1 MLHWCRSR
9 LRFIALILLS
19 TLAFQGPAAG
29 VMAAWSAAHG
39 RQIPVILCTSSG
51 MISVM
56 IDAVGED
63 ADRTFDQTQRMQQ
76 CHFCKAGIPLP
87 VVLAAVLL
95 LLPSDDGQAV
105 FPAADTVGASPGTRP
120 WLRAPVR
127 APPLS

>member
-1 MLHWCRSR
+1 
-9 LRFIALILLS
+9 
-19 TLAFQGPAAG
+19 
-29 VMAAWSAAHG
+29 MAAWSAAHG

-56 IDAVGED
+56 IDAAGED

-76 CHFCKAGIPLP
+76 CHFCK
-87 VVLAAVLL
+87 
-95 LLPSDDGQAV
+95 AV